1 MVFATTTTTTTIT
14 TSREVAFFSL
24 SLSLSRRRR
33 RRRLLRPPGE
43 VATISFFVG
52 GQNCEKFN
60 HQTKWRL
67 FFFFIPFAFIQTH
80 YTHTHP
86 QRADVRREYPLA
98 DRSLS
103 LSLYIYIW
111 CVVVSL
117 LSLFLFLEIKN
128 FPLSLCSCCCVVSK
142 RRRRRRRPTT
152 RFHRVTA
159 DINSFSLLLCFLCL
173 RYKQARKGIHPLLRR
188 VQYVGTNGQTYQLW
202 STVKHHQDR
211 FFLSQDQYTHP
222 AWTGIPPKSA
232 ATGQAAKFK
241 RRGFDFLSGLKGRTT
256 NQQQQGAKKQP
267 TKK

>member
-24 SLSLSRRRR
+24 SLSLS
-33 RRRLLRPPGE
+33 PSSSSS
-43 VATISFFVG
+43 TISFFVG
-52 GQNCEKFN
+52 GQNCEKCN

-67 FFFFIPFAFIQTH
+67 FLVKRIFLHSFCIH
-80 YTHTHP
+80 SNSLHTHT
-86 QRADVRREYPLA
+86 PLA
-98 DRSLS
+98 RRRKKRIPSRRSLS
-103 LSLYIYIW
+103 LSLSHCIYIYGAPSSHSSLSFSFSKLRIFPSLSAR
-111 CVVVSL
+111 VV
-117 LSLFLFLEIKN
+117 
-128 FPLSLCSCCCVVSK
+128 VVSK

>member
-1 MVFATTTTTTTIT
+1 MVFATTTTTTTTTIT

-24 SLSLSRRRR
+24 SLSLS
-33 RRRLLRPPGE
+33 PSSSSS
-43 VATISFFVG
+43 TISFFVG
-52 GQNCEKFN
+52 GQNCEKCN

-67 FFFFIPFAFIQTH
+67 FLVKRTFLHSFCIH
-80 YTHTHP
+80 SNSLHTHT
-86 QRADVRREYPLA
+86 PLA
-98 DRSLS
+98 RRRKKRIPSRRSLS

-117 LSLFLFLEIKN
+117 LSLSFSFSKLRI
-128 FPLSLCSCCCVVSK
+128 FPSLSARVVVVSK

>member
-24 SLSLSRRRR
+24 SLSLS
-33 RRRLLRPPGE
+33 PSSSSSS
-43 VATISFFVG
+43 TISFFVG

-98 DRSLS
+98 DRALS
-103 LSLYIYIW
+103 LSLYIYIYGASSSHSSLSFSFSKLRIFPSLSAR
-111 CVVVSL
+111 VVV
-117 LSLFLFLEIKN
+117 
-128 FPLSLCSCCCVVSK
+128 VVSK

-159 DINSFSLLLCFLCL
+159 DINSFSLLLRFLCL